1 MVQCVT
7 VLLQMGCYVCCR
19 LDGVKE
25 RFQETSE
32 EFENARR
39 RAKRTKQVFEKIK
52 KERFD
57 RFMQCFEHVSNRIDD
72 IYKVSLDVIR
82 DSVAEYVISMQL
94 NHMF

>member
-1 MVQCVT
+1 MCHVAVTLRCVVCVSCGSDT
-7 VLLQMGCYVCCR
+7 EVCCR

-39 RAKRTKQVFEKIK
+39 RAKRAKQVFEKIR

-72 IYKVSLDVIR
+72 IYKVSV
-82 DSVAEYVISMQL
+82 
-94 NHMF
+94 

>member
-1 MVQCVT
+1 MLHVT